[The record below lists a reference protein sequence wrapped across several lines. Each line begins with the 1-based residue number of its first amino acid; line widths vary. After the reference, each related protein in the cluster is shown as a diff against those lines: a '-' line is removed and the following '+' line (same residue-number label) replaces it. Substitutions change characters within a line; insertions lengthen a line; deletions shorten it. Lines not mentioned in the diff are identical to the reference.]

1 MRFEKIQPSPKLRPY
16 VQQLVI
22 SVNDTAA
29 EYKVFPTTGMVV
41 GFQYKGSLK
50 RIDNT
55 TEQKLSTAGITG
67 ITDSY
72 KAFSNTACTASILVY
87 FTTTG
92 LSHFTT
98 CPANELF
105 NQSISL
111 QEVFDKSCT
120 SEAEEKLSLATS
132 DAQRIR
138 IVERFLLSQLKNI
151 DRDKMVIEAV
161 RRIYQQKGNVRIKQL
176 STELYISQS
185 PFEKRFRKI
194 VGTSPKKF
202 ADIVRFNTVLHDL
215 NTPRSLLDICYD
227 HHFFDQ
233 AHFINDFKKYTGSTP
248 EELRP

>member
-87 FTTTG
+87 FTATG

-120 SEAEEKLSLATS
+120 SE
-132 DAQRIR
+132 
-138 IVERFLLSQLKNI
+138 
-151 DRDKMVIEAV
+151 
-161 RRIYQQKGNVRIKQL
+161 QKKSYRW
-176 STELYISQS
+176 
-185 PFEKRFRKI
+185 P
-194 VGTSPKKF
+194 
-202 ADIVRFNTVLHDL
+202 
-215 NTPRSLLDICYD
+215 
-227 HHFFDQ
+227 Q
-233 AHFINDFKKYTGSTP
+233 AMRNG
-248 EELRP
+248 